1 MIDLGVCEDSLS
13 VATATCAGAGAPGD
27 DRRLDTTIDLGG
39 ASSVLRHQEENLEAA
54 DRQLNL
60 FPLVTIDLGAC
71 EDFAVMAGAAATCAG
86 AANCDIIGGYIGVSP
101 GTSITGNFQADILA
115 PNADSKVLCATDGL
129 AAWNAG
135 TAILNANTML
145 AEMGGLTFTP
155 GVYAHEVINIALA
168 NPKVYLDAQGDP
180 NAIFIFNVGTT
191 LTTCANSETV
201 LVNGA
206 RKENVFWVL
215 GTALTM
221 GADSILVGNVLAGSA
236 ITIGTN
242 GKILG
247 RAIAQTAVTC
257 ETHCTVDSTATSVQI
272 TATGE
277 AYGHHGACQGFNA
290 CGDAATCALA
300 ACKDQGYTELVSYG
314 EAKPCTEF
322 NVCHLFYGFVADQCA
337 VQYNWGNWCAV
348 AGVTDI
354 VCKNPGGPCTA
365 DGP

>member
-1 MIDLGVCEDSLS
+1 MIDF
-13 VATATCAGAGAPGD
+13 
-27 DRRLDTTIDLGG
+27 GG
-39 ASSVLRHQEENLEAA
+39 ASSVFRHQAA
-54 DRQLNL
+54 DRQLNML
-60 FPLVTIDLGAC
+60 PLNTIDLGAC
-71 EDFAVMAGAAATCAG
+71 EDFAVMAAATATCAG
-86 AANCDIIGGYIGVSP
+86 AANCDIISGYLGVSP
-101 GTSITGNFQADILA
+101 GTSITGNFQGDILDS
-115 PNADSKVLCATDGL
+115 NAHSNALCATDGL

-135 TAILNANTML
+135 TAISSATTML

-155 GVYAHEVINIALA
+155 GVYTHEVINIALA

-180 NAIFIFNVGTT
+180 HAKFIFNVGTT
-191 LTTCANSETV
+191 LTTCAKSETV

-257 ETHCTVDSTATSVQI
+257 ETHCTVDSTATPTSAPSSTPSSSPSAGPTPGAPDGVQI

-277 AYGHHGACQGFNA
+277 AYGHHGACNGFNA

-314 EAKPCTEF
+314 AAKPCNQF
-322 NVCHLFYGFVADQCA
+322 NVCHLFYGVVADPCG

-354 VCKNPGGPCTA
+354 VCKNPGGPCSVN
-365 DGP
+365 GP